1 MVDYANPDINLQY
14 ETKVGDND
22 DGLQND
28 GLRPQG
34 EEVKGEKDIENIRL
48 ILIHLAEAGEIPQSV
63 KCIEKANNK
72 VIKKIYAKHQMKE
85 QDKNNAVLTDVLI
98 TKFSE
103 LMGMLNTVPSGE
115 LLAAELREDKLLQR
129 DIKKVVEFIS
139 PFIPFIG
146 VISGGATLGKHVM
159 QQQRNDLQGE
169 EVKIGTNDQETPL
182 KE

>member
-1 MVDYANPDINLQY
+1 MVDYANPNIDLQY
-14 ETKVGDND
+14 ETKVGDDNG
-22 DGLQND
+22 GLQN
-28 GLRPQG
+28 G
-34 EEVKGEKDIENIRL
+34 EVDSQNEGEKDIENIRL

-72 VIKKIYAKHQMKE
+72 VVRKIYAKYQMKE

-159 QQQRNDLQGE
+159 QQQRCND
-169 EVKIGTNDQETPL
+169 EVGMKTNDQETPL

>member
-1 MVDYANPDINLQY
+1 MTDYANPNIDLQY

-22 DGLQND
+22 DGL
-28 GLRPQG
+28 QG

-63 KCIEKANNK
+63 RCIEKANNK
-72 VIKKIYAKHQMKE
+72 VVRKIYAKHQMKE

-159 QQQRNDLQGE
+159 QQQRCNDGVGVE
-169 EVKIGTNDQETPL
+169 TNDQETPL

>member
-1 MVDYANPDINLQY
+1 MTDYANPDINLQY
-14 ETKVGDND
+14 ETKVEEGSGVGGG
-22 DGLQND
+22 GLQD
-28 GLRPQG
+28 
-34 EEVKGEKDIENIRL
+34 EEVGEKDIDNIRL

-63 KCIEKANNK
+63 RCIEKANNK
-72 VIKKIYAKHQMKE
+72 VVKKIYAKHQMKE

-146 VISGGATLGKHVM
+146 VITGGATLGKHVM
-159 QQQRNDLQGE
+159 QQQRNE